1 MTAIER
7 QAGIAEG
14 IDQAAELADEALDLK
29 QLLERLELG
38 LTVAL
43 GLVAQSERNGA
54 MMAVDAVLE
63 FVASVPGW
71 ERRDLGGPLWQLL
84 TALKDLDFGRVG
96 SDACAKPR
104 SSQSQAGRGD
114 EKDRQS
120 LCAALRQYALP
131 VRLERERRAQYR
143 C

>member
-14 IDQAAELADEALDLK
+14 IDQAAESADEALDLK
-29 QLLERLELG
+29 QLLERLEVG

-71 ERRDLGGPLWQLL
+71 ERRDLGGPL
-84 TALKDLDFGRVG
+84 G
-96 SDACAKPR
+96 SF
-104 SSQSQAGRGD
+104 
-114 EKDRQS
+114 
-120 LCAALRQYALP
+120 
-131 VRLERERRAQYR
+131 
-143 C
+143 